1 MFLREHLFVLNA
13 RLDELRPLHQRR
25 ATINKR
31 HLIQPISIRNNSILA
46 NHSTTEGTMTGGT
59 ITGTMIVVI
68 TIGGIAIEG
77 MTVGMMIDMMI
88 GNSVDQDSDV

>member
-1 MFLREHLFVLNA
+1 
-13 RLDELRPLHQRR
+13 
-25 ATINKR
+25 
-31 HLIQPISIRNNSILA
+31 
-46 NHSTTEGTMTGGT
+46 MTGGM

-77 MTVGMMIDMMI
+77 MMAGMMTDMMI